1 MKVSD
6 ILMAILCVILAALI
20 VACYVMAGRDYRTKD
35 CGGLYVN
42 VSKDYRFV
50 EDTEVSDLILSKY
63 GDPAGMKAC
72 EIDLDQI
79 EELIDAHSAVLKSQV
94 WMGSDNS
101 VHVSVTQ
108 RNPIVRFQMGDKG
121 FYLDKTGC
129 IFPLQSNY
137 TASVPILDGNLPIEI
152 GDGYKGEAKTPEDRL
167 WVDDVL
173 EMVEVM
179 KGGLWEDNISQI
191 RVVNENEII
200 LIPRTGNEK
209 FYFGG
214 PQNAADKFARI
225 EKYYTHIKPSKE
237 KGYYSSVDVRYKG
250 QIICRQ

>member
-50 EDTEVSDLILSKY
+50 EDTEVFDLILSKY

-72 EIDLDQI
+72 EIDLGQI

-94 WMGSDNS
+94 WMESDNS

-137 TASVPILDGNLPIEI
+137 TANVPILDGNLPIEI

-173 EMVEVM
+173 GMVEVM
-179 KGGLWEDNISQI
+179 KEGLWEDNISQI